1 MGRFSTYGRGAGQGL
16 SNFSDPLVSSPE
28 SDGSGGFL
36 GFSRSPCSAPELLIE
51 VINGKRN
58 RPPGWCLYP
67 ELERPRYR
75 EEGTPLQ
82 STPSGRPTFA
92 GNGAEDPAEGFSG
105 QFVQNTAT
113 MSWSVSSLGNVYQSA
128 RRTPPSASL
137 RKWDQSIMASSS
149 RNWVLH
155 GPKSVS
161 FPIPGKSRGQKRG
174 IEDASG

>member
-1 MGRFSTYGRGAGQGL
+1 MGRFSTYDRGAGQGL

-128 RRTPPSASL
+128 PQNTSFSL
-137 RKWDQSIMASSS
+137 FAQVGHEHNGVFFEELGTS
-149 RNWVLH
+149 RAEVGFFSNSW
-155 GPKSVS
+155 
-161 FPIPGKSRGQKRG
+161 
-174 IEDASG
+174 